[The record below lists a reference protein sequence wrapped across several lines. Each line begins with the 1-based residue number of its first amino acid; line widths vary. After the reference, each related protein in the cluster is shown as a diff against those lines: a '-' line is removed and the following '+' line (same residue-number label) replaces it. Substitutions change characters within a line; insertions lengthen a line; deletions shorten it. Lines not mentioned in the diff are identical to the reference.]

1 MDQITLAATRR
12 EAMGKKNGALRRS
25 GGLPL
30 HVYGLDS
37 DPLALQAPLAD
48 VRTILRTAG
57 YTTPVRVSVDG
68 GGETVTLIREVTRHP
83 VSGALLHVDL
93 LRVDPEQPIAVRVPV
108 RLINSSSAPGTRGG
122 AGVVT
127 QGMYEVP
134 VRAKP
139 FDIPKE
145 LIADCMRLVSFD
157 TAITIGNLGYPQ
169 GVEPAGNLN
178 ANIAWVQA
186 PRVTKVEEPVA
197 AEGAV
202 AEGEAAAEGAAPVA
216 AGAKGAAPVA
226 GAKAATPTGASAKG
240 ATPATGGT
248 TAAKKG

>member
-1 MDQITLAATRR
+1 
-12 EAMGKKNGALRRS
+12 MGKKNGALRRS
-25 GGLPL
+25 GALPL
-30 HVYGLDS
+30 HIYGLKSDS
-37 DPLALQAPLAD
+37 LALQAPLSD

-68 GGETVTLIREVTRHP
+68 SGETVTLIREVTRHP

-93 LRVDPEQPIAVRVPV
+93 LRVDPEQPIEVRVPV
-108 RLINSSSAPGTRGG
+108 RLINASSAPGTRGG
-122 AGVVT
+122 VGVVT

-145 LIADCMRLVSFD
+145 LVADCMRLESFD

-178 ANIAWVQA
+178 TNIAWVQA

-197 AEGAV
+197 AAEGAV
-202 AEGEAAAEGAAPVA
+202 AEGEAAAEGAAPA
-216 AGAKGAAPVA
+216 AGAKGAAPAGGVKAAAPAAA
-226 GAKAATPTGASAKG
+226 GAKGAA
-240 ATPATGGT
+240 PA
-248 TAAKKG
+248 AAKKG